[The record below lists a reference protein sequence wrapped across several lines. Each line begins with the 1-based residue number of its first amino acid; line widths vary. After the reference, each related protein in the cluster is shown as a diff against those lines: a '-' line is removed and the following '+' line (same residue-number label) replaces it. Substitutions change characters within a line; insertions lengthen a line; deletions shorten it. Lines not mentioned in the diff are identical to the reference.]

1 MASKSQK
8 SALAFFAENAVAR
21 ARATR
26 GGDGGRY
33 NFKTRRLVVPSSFAG
48 RSVAVAVSG
57 GVLVVGGDGKFRCHP
72 TQHFVT
78 LPVGTV
84 AVAESVTLEKIAL
97 PSAVAELGE
106 NAVAYRLPKVA
117 KKSAK
122 KSPEKV
128 AKKSAKKSPE
138 KSPEKS
144 A

>member
-1 MASKSQK
+1 MASKSSK
-8 SALAFFAENAVAR
+8 SAVAFFAENAVAR

-33 NFKTRRLVVPSSFAG
+33 NSKTRRLVVPSSFAG

-78 LPVGTV
+78 LPVGVV

-117 KKSAK
+117 EKSAKKVAK

-128 AKKSAKKSPE
+128 A
-138 KSPEKS
+138 EKS